1 MDVNEFRKRGH
12 EAVERIAKYYE
23 DLAAAGTSNGSS
35 SDVPT
40 ITPLSTVEPGFL
52 GKLIPAEAPELPEK
66 WEDIQSD
73 IESKIMPGITHWQHP
88 SFFSFFPANSS
99 FPGILG
105 EMYSSMFNAI
115 GFNWQTSPSYTELE
129 TIMMDWV
136 AKAIGLD
143 NGFLSNGEGGG
154 VIQGS
159 ASEAICVAIIA
170 ARQRM
175 VDFLSG
181 GLSEE
186 EAHCVTSKFIAYGS
200 TQTHSSTKKG
210 CTIANVR
217 FRALEV
223 DPVTFSLQG
232 TTVAAAIKT
241 DIEAGLIPIY
251 VTATIGTTSS
261 GATDDIPGIVAAAA
275 PHNVWVNIDAA
286 WAGAA
291 CVCPEYQHVLAG
303 TDKADSFSFNMH
315 KWLLTNFD
323 CSPMWVR
330 NRKHLTNALSITPV
344 YLRNAA
350 SSSGFVNDYRDW
362 QLPLG
367 RRFRAL
373 KVWFVI
379 RTYGLEGLR
388 SHIRKHIEQCKRMQ
402 THLET
407 RPDRYKIITGPN
419 WSLIT
424 FQVLPP
430 SGSEISANELT
441 NKLYDAINA
450 DGEIF
455 LTHSILNDTDVIRFV
470 PGSQLTQD
478 SHIDGAFVVFE
489 RITDIVLGSL

>member
-1 MDVNEFRKRGH
+1 LVS
-12 EAVERIAKYYE
+12 VV
-23 DLAAAGTSNGSS
+23 LVT
-35 SDVPT
+35 
-40 ITPLSTVEPGFL
+40 
-52 GKLIPAEAPELPEK
+52 
-66 WEDIQSD
+66 
-73 IESKIMPGITHWQHP
+73 
-88 SFFSFFPANSS
+88 
-99 FPGILG
+99 
-105 EMYSSMFNAI
+105 I

-143 NGFLSNGEGGG
+143 EGFLSNGDGGG
-154 VIQGS
+154 IIQGS

-175 VDFLSG
+175 VDSLSQ
-181 GLSEE
+181 GLSEDE
-186 EAHCVTSKFIAYGS
+186 VHALSSKFIAYGS

-223 DPVTFSLQG
+223 DPVTFSLRG
-232 TTVAAAIKT
+232 ETVAAAIKE
-241 DIEAGLIPIY
+241 DIAAGLIPFY

-261 GATDDIPGIVAAAA
+261 GATDDIPGIALAAA
-275 PHNVWVNIDAA
+275 PHGVWVNIDAA

-291 CVCPEYQHVLAG
+291 CVCPEYQSVLEG
-303 TDKADSFSFNMH
+303 TDKVDSFSFNMH

-388 SHIRKHIEQCKRMQ
+388 AHVRKHINQCQRMK
-402 THLET
+402 THLES
-407 RPDRYKIITGPN
+407 RPDRYKIVTGPN
-419 WSLIT
+419 WSLLT

-430 SGSEISANELT
+430 LSSTISANDLT
-441 NKLYDAINA
+441 NRVYEKINQ

-455 LTHSILNDTDVIRFV
+455 LTHTLLNDTDVIRFV
-470 PGSQLTQD
+470 PGSRLTED
-478 SHIDGAFVVFE
+478 VHIDNAFAVFE
-489 RITDIVLGSL
+489 RITDSVLSL